1 MLLVSPGCSYQDPE
15 EPNEITTIRSQC
27 RSIILSKSWD
37 MVFAKDEETFY
48 SLQEEMQTAVKS
60 LGYDQVLTFDMDS
73 AKAEIAAKLA
83 AAEAENK

>member
-1 MLLVSPGCSYQDPE
+1 
-15 EPNEITTIRSQC
+15 
-27 RSIILSKSWD
+27 